1 MAGQEGQALHAL
13 LTDLGCT
20 AVSSFSPNSL
30 DWMFDSPACRPF
42 LQWLLSNIS
51 RANLLSPNDLEA
63 FNSLPSSSILQGTS
77 LSSALSSCGL
87 GGEED
92 TEEEIAR
99 QVGDLERELEEQDG
113 MRSRLQEVYEA
124 GAGSLVKQSGEA
136 AQIESL
142 VESASREE
150 RRRQEQVIGA
160 SASWDLVVRRLE
172 NSVRS
177 VAEAYKKGN
186 GMLAAA
192 SLNSLRAAEENLD
205 AELKALMARQFG
217 SGDEGLLGGQ
227 APRGRNREEFSS
239 LSREL
244 ARLRASLFQ
253 AELHR
258 ITLEAKQEGL
268 RSVLESGGRREAY
281 IPDDDGG
288 EVEKLEKEVKVALG
302 DLVDAQCQRVIGE
315 DFREKAERG
324 EEVISWLE
332 GVKDILVQQAARGEV
347 LSLVGDQE
355 KVQVEQVVKALQEVT
370 SDCDQNARHAIRWC
384 SAASNMKEE
393 KRDGLVGQ
401 EDPVT
406 LRIHRLLGLS
416 NHCPEHLA
424 TYSVIKDCL
433 DQLVNNEEQ
442 IEREVC
448 SGRGAREMQLQLAGK
463 DASLLARELWAG
475 GTDKR
480 RANLAPRR
488 LREGVAVLETGLSSL
503 ERNLKK
509 QLEDWEK
516 QKQELRR
523 NPHLSIQRDVWVD
536 FLVRPKVLTANLKSL
551 ENKLKNYQC

>member
-13 LTDLGCT
+13 LTELGCP

-99 QVGDLERELEEQDG
+99 QVADLERELEEQDG

-124 GAGSLVKQSGEA
+124 GAGRLVKQSGEA
-136 AQIESL
+136 GQIESL
-142 VESASREE
+142 VESASREA
-150 RRRQEQVIGA
+150 RRRQEQVIGT
-160 SASWDLVVRRLE
+160 SASWDLIVRRLE
-172 NSVRS
+172 NSVKAVS
-177 VAEAYKKGN
+177 EAYKEGD
-186 GMLAAA
+186 GLLATA
-192 SLNSLRAAEENLD
+192 SLNSLRSAEENLD
-205 AELKALMARQFG
+205 TELKALMARQFG
-217 SGDEGLLGGQ
+217 SGDEGLSGGQ
-227 APRGRNREEFSS
+227 AARGRNGEEFSS

-253 AELHR
+253 AELQR
-258 ITLEAKQEGL
+258 ITLEAKLQGL
-268 RSVLESGGRREAY
+268 KSVLESSGSREAFLQE
-281 IPDDDGG
+281 DDGG

-315 DFREKAERG
+315 DYREKAERG
-324 EEVISWLE
+324 EEVIAWLE

-347 LSLVGDQE
+347 LALVGE
-355 KVQVEQVVKALQEVT
+355 REMVQVDMVVKALQEVT
-370 SDCDQNARHAIRWC
+370 IDSDKNARHASRWC
-384 SAASNMKEE
+384 SAASSMKEE

-401 EDPVT
+401 EDPVM

-433 DQLVNNEEQ
+433 DQLVNDEEQ
-442 IEREVC
+442 IEREEAAAK
-448 SGRGAREMQLQLAGK
+448 GAREVQLQLAGR
-463 DASLLARELWAG
+463 DASLLARELGVG
-475 GTDKR
+475 GSDKR
-480 RANLAPRR
+480 RSNLAPRR
-488 LREGVAVLETGLSSL
+488 LREGVTILETGLSSL
-503 ERNLKK
+503 ERSLKK
-509 QLEDWEK
+509 QLEGWEK

-536 FLVRPKVLTANLKSL
+536 FLVRPKVLTANLRSL

>member
-13 LTDLGCT
+13 LTELGCP

-99 QVGDLERELEEQDG
+99 QVADLERELEEQDG

-124 GAGSLVKQSGEA
+124 GAGRLVKQSGEA
-136 AQIESL
+136 GQIESL
-142 VESASREE
+142 VESASREA
-150 RRRQEQVIGA
+150 RRRQEQVIGT
-160 SASWDLVVRRLE
+160 SASWDLIVRRLE
-172 NSVRS
+172 NSVKAVS
-177 VAEAYKKGN
+177 EAYKEGD
-186 GMLAAA
+186 GLLATA
-192 SLNSLRAAEENLD
+192 SLNSLRSAEENLD
-205 AELKALMARQFG
+205 TELKALMAKQFG
-217 SGDEGLLGGQ
+217 SGDEGLSGGQ
-227 APRGRNREEFSS
+227 AARGRNGEEFSS

-253 AELHR
+253 AELQR
-258 ITLEAKQEGL
+258 ITLEAKLQGL
-268 RSVLESGGRREAY
+268 KSVLESSGSREAFLQE
-281 IPDDDGG
+281 DDGG

-315 DFREKAERG
+315 DYREKAERG
-324 EEVISWLE
+324 EEVIAWLE

-347 LSLVGDQE
+347 LALVGE
-355 KVQVEQVVKALQEVT
+355 REMVQVDMVVKALQEVT
-370 SDCDQNARHAIRWC
+370 IDSDKNARHASRWC
-384 SAASNMKEE
+384 SAASSMKEE

-401 EDPVT
+401 EDPVM

-433 DQLVNNEEQ
+433 DQLVNDEEQ
-442 IEREVC
+442 IEREEAAAK
-448 SGRGAREMQLQLAGK
+448 GAREVQLQLAGR
-463 DASLLARELWAG
+463 DASLLARELGVG
-475 GTDKR
+475 GSDKR
-480 RANLAPRR
+480 RSNLAPRR
-488 LREGVAVLETGLSSL
+488 LREGVTILETGLSSL
-503 ERNLKK
+503 ERSLKK
-509 QLEDWEK
+509 QLEGWEK

-536 FLVRPKVLTANLKSL
+536 FLVRSKVLTANIRSL